1 MLVFEIAPDAADV
14 KEDIISSIPNSEVSS
29 VDSLDGNDIIQ
40 ILVPIAAVIMPVIS
54 QIFQK
59 YFDDNRVTIKYDGI
73 EISAL
78 GYDKAMKILKEV
90 LSQRNSTKK
99 D

>member
-1 MLVFEIAPDAADV
+1 MLVFEIAPDAIDV
-14 KEDIISSIPNSEVSS
+14 KEDIISSIPNSKVSS
-29 VDSLDGNDIIQ
+29 VDSLGGDNIIQ
-40 ILVPIAAVIMPVIS
+40 LLFPIAAVIMPVIS

-59 YFDDNRVTIKYDGI
+59 YFDDNRVTIKYDGV

-78 GYDKAMKILKEV
+78 GYDKAMKLLKEV
-90 LSQRNSTKK
+90 LSQRDSAKK